1 MLKKIFQ
8 KNETYADIKYD
19 KKLRNY
25 YQKYYKQFSSFKD
38 LLNYYKK
45 N

>member
-1 MLKKIFQ
+1 MLKKLFQ
-8 KNETYADIKYD
+8 KNETYADIKD
-19 KKLRNY
+19 RKIKKY
-25 YQKYYKQFSSFKD
+25 YQKYYSQFKSFKD